1 MVDTL
6 FLTKLTTFRCRRCVR
21 CSMFFIRLIHQIVE
35 HKSFLM
41 SHSIALLHSF
51 FPKSLDYLIFLFIFV
66 PDLASLERLASNDN
80 NNIKITIDMNKT
92 ILSTAVS
99 AVLLF
104 SMCSTTQAKSWRINN
119 DTSKGAKFT
128 SIQAATESELVT
140 AGDTLF
146 LDPGCTLTSQQVIK
160 KRVTIIGCGYF
171 RASTPHAFATVT
183 APIAFDPGSSG
194 SKLESLICTGEYIS
208 IYVDN
213 ITIERCRT
221 RRIQNTNSSSNCVI
235 RQCYVEGPIQRSYG
249 TINAWTV
256 ENCIC
261 FDGISNLQNSTV
273 QNNFI
278 WYNSNGAPLYDLQNT
293 IVRNNVIINNYNKN
307 SIFSSLTDCTKDY
320 NVISAESKT
329 NEHDIALN
337 STNIGDVFTN
347 TGNNDELYKLKEG
360 SPAIGAGLNGVD
372 CGPTGGNFPY
382 VYGGMP
388 AYHPYYT
395 NAVISPKDDGT
406 GVNVSLKILMQNE

>member
-1 MVDTL
+1 
-6 FLTKLTTFRCRRCVR
+6 
-21 CSMFFIRLIHQIVE
+21 
-35 HKSFLM
+35 
-41 SHSIALLHSF
+41 
-51 FPKSLDYLIFLFIFV
+51 
-66 PDLASLERLASNDN
+66 
-80 NNIKITIDMNKT
+80 MNKT
-92 ILSTAVS
+92 FLSTAVS

-183 APIAFDPGSSG
+183 SNIVFDPGSGG
-194 SKLESLICTGEYIS
+194 SKLEGLICTGEIIS

-221 RRIQNTNSSSNCVI
+221 RRILNSNNSSNCVI
-235 RQCYVEGPIQRSYG
+235 RQCYVEGSIQQNSG

-261 FDGISNLQNSTV
+261 FGGINNLQNSSI

-278 WYNSNGAPLYDLQNT
+278 WIESNGAPLYALQNT
-293 IVRNNVIINNYNKN
+293 IIRNNVIINSSYKN
-307 SIFSSLTDCTKDY
+307 TLFSSLTNCTEEY
-320 NVISAESKT
+320 NILSAETKT

-347 TGNNDELYKLKEG
+347 TGNNDERYQLKEG
-360 SPAIGAGLNGVD
+360 SPAIGVGMNGVD
-372 CGPTGGNFPY
+372 CGPTGGNYPY
-382 VYGGMP
+382 IYGGMP